1 MKSISQK
8 TEVQGL
14 TQNSTQN
21 STENLCENLMGMTQ
35 QDLEEFFSVI
45 DEKSFRATQIMKW
58 THQQGVTDYEQMTN
72 LSKSLRDWLNENAQ
86 MEMPEMVSEEIS
98 TDGTRKWLIRI
109 DDKNAV
115 ETVYIP
121 EGDRATLCVS
131 SQVGCILDCTFCA
144 TGRQGF
150 AGNLTSAQIIAQ
162 LWFAEHRLRQQLN
175 KTRVISNVV
184 FMGMGEPLANFD
196 NVVKAIEI
204 MMDDNAYGLGKR
216 KVTVST
222 SGLVPKIDKLREA
235 MDVSLAV
242 SLHAPNDEIRN
253 QLVPLN
259 RRYPIAELI
268 DACHR
273 FLEDKNRK
281 HSITIEYVM
290 LDQVND
296 QPEHAKQLAK
306 LLKTLPSKVNLIP
319 FNAFPNS
326 GYQRSTDQAIEVF
339 REILQ
344 AAGITTITR
353 RPRGEDIAAACGQL
367 AGDIQDQTKRGRH
380 YEKLYEADLLKHKVE
395 VACA

>member
-1 MKSISQK
+1 MKIAQQKIESQ
-8 TEVQGL
+8 
-14 TQNSTQN
+14 
-21 STENLCENLMGMTQ
+21 NLMGMPH
-35 QDLEEFFSVI
+35 QDLVEYFSEVG
-45 DEKSFRATQIMKW
+45 EKPFRATQIIKW
-58 THQQGVTDYEQMTN
+58 THQQGITDYELMTN
-72 LSKSLRDWLNENAQ
+72 LSKSLRDWLNENARMQ
-86 MEMPEMVSEEIS
+86 MPELISEEVS
-98 TDGTRKWLIRI
+98 TDGTRKWLLRI
-109 DDKNAV
+109 DDENAV

-121 EGDRATLCVS
+121 EDGRATLCVS
-131 SQVGCILDCTFCA
+131 SQVGCVLDCTFCA
-144 TGRQGF
+144 TARQGF
-150 AGNLTSAQIIAQ
+150 AGNLSSAQIIAQ
-162 LWFAEHRLRQQLN
+162 LWFAEHRLRKQLN
-175 KTRVISNVV
+175 KARVISNVV

-196 NVVKAIEI
+196 NVVKAIQI

-235 MDVSLAV
+235 LDVSLAV

-259 RRYPIAELI
+259 RRYSVAELM

-281 HSITIEYVM
+281 HSITFEYVM

-296 QPEHAKQLAK
+296 QPEHARQLTK
-306 LLKTLPSKVNLIP
+306 LIQNLPSKVNLIP

-326 GYQRSTDQAIEVF
+326 GYQRSSDQAIEAF
-339 REILQ
+339 KEILQ
-344 AAGITTITR
+344 NADVTTIVR

-367 AGDIQDQTKRGRH
+367 AGDIQDQAKRKQH

-395 VACA
+395 VVCA

>member
-1 MKSISQK
+1 MKLGQLKIEYQ
-8 TEVQGL
+8 
-14 TQNSTQN
+14 
-21 STENLCENLMGMTQ
+21 NLMGMPH
-35 QDLEEFFSVI
+35 QDLEDYFSVI
-45 DEKSFRATQIMKW
+45 DEKPFRATQIMKW
-58 THQQGVTDYEQMTN
+58 THQQGITDYEKMTN
-72 LSKSLRDWLNENAQ
+72 LSKPLRNWLNENAQ
-86 MEMPEMVSEEIS
+86 MQMPEILSEEVS
-98 TDGTRKWLIRI
+98 ADGTRKWLLHV

-121 EGDRATLCVS
+121 EEDRATLCVS

-144 TGRQGF
+144 TARQGF
-150 AGNLTSAQIIAQ
+150 AGNLSSGQIISQ
-162 LWFAEHRLRQQLN
+162 LWFAEHRLRKQLN
-175 KTRVISNVV
+175 KSRVISNVV

-196 NVVKAIEI
+196 NVVKAIKV

-235 MDVSLAV
+235 LDVSLAV

-259 RRYPIAELI
+259 RRYPISELMN
-268 DACHR
+268 ACRR
-273 FLEDKNRK
+273 FLDDKDRK
-281 HSITIEYVM
+281 HNITFEYVM
-290 LDQVND
+290 LDLVND
-296 QPEHAKQLAK
+296 QPEHAKQLSNVIK
-306 LLKTLPSKVNLIP
+306 SLPSKVNLIP

-326 GYQRSTDQAIEVF
+326 GYQRSTDQAIETF
-339 REILQ
+339 KEILQ

-367 AGDIQDQTKRGRH
+367 AGDIQDQAKRKRH
-380 YEKLYEADLLKHKVE
+380 YEKLYETDLLKHKVE